1 MNFSFEG
8 RLNRQPYIIGYL
20 TISIISGII
29 TYLTKDSTST
39 LITIFAGIIG
49 ILLFIAT
56 LSLIIRRLHD
66 LDKSGW
72 LALVLL
78 IPFIGFLFTLYLWF
92 AKGTDGP
99 NSYGADP
106 LQYF

>member
-1 MNFSFEG
+1 MTLTFEG

-20 TISIISGII
+20 TVSIISGII

-39 LITIFAGIIG
+39 LISIFAGIIG
-49 ILLFIAT
+49 ILLCAVT

-72 LALVLL
+72 FALIFI
-78 IPFIGFLFTLYLWF
+78 IPLIGFLFSLYLMF
-92 AKGTDGP
+92 AKGTDGS
-99 NSYGADP
+99 NQYGADP
-106 LQYF
+106 LIRF